1 MQKAGV
7 DTTVFKPHSTRA
19 ASASKTRSCN
29 VSLPAVMKAAS
40 WSGDCFQH
48 FLQETS
54 SAPKIYLSGLVM
66 LFFLL
71 LWKHIDC

>member
-40 WSGDCFQH
+40 WSGDCVFNTFCKKPVQP
-48 FLQETS
+48 
-54 SAPKIYLSGLVM
+54 PKFI
-66 LFFLL
+66 
-71 LWKHIDC
+71 